1 MATNRDLLKEAIAD
15 AKAVKEM
22 AIANAKSALEES
34 FTPHLKSMLAAKIQE
49 MDEMEEEVEEGKMA
63 MYDEDDTEPMKEE
76 EVSEEL
82 DLEEVLAELE
92 ESEEEEEMVNE
103 VETEELDEVE
113 ETEEVEEEDMEVEM
127 ETETEE
133 EDLDIEDMSEEDLK
147 SFIED
152 VIADMVEA
160 GELEAGE
167 STEEVEVEDEEMEDE
182 LEVEETDDELEVEE
196 LEEEVNIDELLAEID
211 AMEEGEE
218 IEEAEEADLDEELT
232 EVEEE
237 TLDEE
242 KGYEELEEIFG
253 FGKKGSGGTKFVKDF
268 IEANDDAIEAA
279 AGDEDEMKKIIAKF
293 YNENVREMDGSALRS
308 DISVLRLALGM
319 GELGGKSSRA
329 SQLESELSEAIET
342 IETLKSEINEVNLL
356 NAKLLY
362 TNKIFKGKNLTESQK
377 VKVLNTF
384 DKATTV
390 KEVKLVF
397 ETLNEGV
404 KTNKKPISENLGSA
418 SKAMGTSKKP
428 IIEANDAFSRMRE
441 IAFYSAKH

>member
-49 MDEMEEEVEEGKMA
+49 MDEKEEEVEEGKMA

-82 DLEEVLAELE
+82 DLEEILAELE

-103 VETEELDEVE
+103 VETE

-160 GELEAGE
+160 GELEAGD
-167 STEEVEVEDEEMEDE
+167 STEEVEVEDEGEEMEMDSEEDE
-182 LEVEETDDELEVEE
+182 MEMDEE
-196 LEEEVNIDELLAEID
+196 EEEVNIDELLAEID

-218 IEEAEEADLDEELT
+218 IEEAKEADLDEELT

-293 YNENVREMDGSALRS
+293 YNENVRGMDGSALRS

-404 KTNKKPISENLGSA
+404 KTNKKTISENLGSA

>member
-34 FTPHLKSMLAAKIQE
+34 FTPHLKSMLAAKLQE
-49 MDEMEEEVEEGKMA
+49 MDEEEDVEEGKMDMHDA
-63 MYDEDDTEPMKEE
+63 DPIEE
-76 EVSEEL
+76 EKDFEEM
-82 DLEEVLAELE
+82 DLEEILAELE
-92 ESEEEEEMVNE
+92 ESMDDEEMVNE
-103 VETEELDEVE
+103 VETEE
-113 ETEEVEEEDMEVEM
+113 TEEVEAEEMEVEM
-127 ETETEE
+127 DSETKD

-147 SFIED
+147 NFIED
-152 VIADMVEA
+152 VIADMVET

-167 STEEVEVEDEEMEDE
+167 STEEVEVEDEEIEDE
-182 LEVEETDDELEVEE
+182 TEDETEVEE
-196 LEEEVNIDELLAEID
+196 EEEINIDELLSEID
-211 AMEEGEE
+211 SMDDE
-218 IEEAEEADLDEELT
+218 DLDEDLY
-232 EVEEE
+232 
-237 TLDEE
+237 EE
-242 KGYEELEEIFG
+242 KEYGDLEEIFG
-253 FGKKGSGGTKFVKDF
+253 FGKKGSGGTSFVKNF
-268 IEANDDAIEAA
+268 IKSNDDAIEAA
-279 AGDEDEMKKIIAKF
+279 EGDDAEMKKIIAKF
-293 YNENVREMDGSALRS
+293 YNENIRKMDGNALRS

-319 GELGGKSSRA
+319 SELGGKSNRTT
-329 SQLESELSEAIET
+329 QLETELSETMET
-342 IETLKSEINEVNLL
+342 IETLKSELNEVNLL

>member
-34 FTPHLKSMLAAKIQE
+34 FTPYLTSVLAAKIQE
-49 MDEMEEEVEEGKMA
+49 MDEEEEEVEEGKMA

-103 VETEELDEVE
+103 VETEE
-113 ETEEVEEEDMEVEM
+113 TEEVEGEDMEVEM

-167 STEEVEVEDEEMEDE
+167 STEEVEVEDEGEEMEMDSDE
-182 LEVEETDDELEVEE
+182 DEMEMDEE
-196 LEEEVNIDELLAEID
+196 EEEVNIDELLAEID
-211 AMEEGEE
+211 SM
-218 IEEAEEADLDEELT
+218 EEAEEIGEAGFGKMSADSEEGFSDM
-232 EVEEE
+232 EEKA
-237 TLDEE
+237 LDEE
-242 KGYEELEEIFG
+242 KEYEELKELFG

-279 AGDEDEMKKIIAKF
+279 EGDEDEMKKIITKF
-293 YNENVREMDGSALRS
+293 YNENVRGMDGSALRS

-329 SQLESELSEAIET
+329 SQLESDLSEAIET

-404 KTNKKPISENLGSA
+404 KTNKKSISENLGSA
-418 SKAMGTSKKP
+418 SKAMGTGKKP